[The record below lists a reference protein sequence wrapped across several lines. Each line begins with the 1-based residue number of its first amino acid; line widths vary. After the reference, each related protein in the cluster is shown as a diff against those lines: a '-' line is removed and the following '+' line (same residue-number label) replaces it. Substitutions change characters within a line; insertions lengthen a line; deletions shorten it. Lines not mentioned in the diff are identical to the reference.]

1 MILDKI
7 NSPADVK
14 KLSVNEM
21 NSLADEIREA
31 LFNRLTKIGGHF
43 GPNFGF
49 VEATIA
55 MHYVFLTFRT
65 KVTPTK
71 SSLDARQAISTTL
84 ALLRIRDTAT
94 RRKANTISS
103 TSDIRQRRWLL
114 HLDLQKDATSL
125 VAKRISWR

>member
-14 KLSVNEM
+14 KLSINEM

-55 MHYVFLTFRT
+55 MHYVFNSPTDKFVFDDSHQRYTHKILTG
-65 KVTPTK
+65 
-71 SSLDARQAISTTL
+71 
-84 ALLRIRDTAT
+84 
-94 RRKANTISS
+94 RKAAYIDDT
-103 TSDIRQRRWLL
+103 
-114 HLDLQKDATSL
+114 
-125 VAKRISWR
+125 